1 MCYEWNILCCPLL
14 CDIFLK
20 LHVFSQ
26 EEEDSQV
33 FVCLF
38 FPQQMIVRIKTFL
51 WFHLHSRV
59 TKLHVGDEIVQ
70 IRLAE
75 VCHLILLL
83 NLLMLWF

>member
-38 FPQQMIVRIKTFL
+38 VFSPA
-51 WFHLHSRV
+51 
-59 TKLHVGDEIVQ
+59 DDCE
-70 IRLAE
+70 
-75 VCHLILLL
+75 
-83 NLLMLWF
+83 N